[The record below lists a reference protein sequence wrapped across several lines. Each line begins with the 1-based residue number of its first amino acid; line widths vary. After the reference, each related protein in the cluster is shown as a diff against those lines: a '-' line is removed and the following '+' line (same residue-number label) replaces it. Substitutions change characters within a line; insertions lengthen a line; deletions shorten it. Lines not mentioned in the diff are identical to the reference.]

1 MTQSGHRSTSLECD
15 ERHNSRSKTV
25 IFLFKI
31 RARSHAVLKF
41 IRPLSTAVACTLM
54 SAAFGEVFG
63 FLCGGTLEDDAM

>member
-1 MTQSGHRSTSLECD
+1 
-15 ERHNSRSKTV
+15 V

-41 IRPLSTAVACTLM
+41 IRPLSTAVAWTLM
-54 SAAFGEVFG
+54 SVAFGEVFG